1 VKLLLDTN
9 VLLWW
14 MEGSPRLTSEVR
26 DAIAD
31 PRNLA
36 YVSAV
41 TAWEIVIKRAIGK
54 LEIPENWSEIV
65 VAESFRRL
73 AVTWEHS
80 LHVASLPDLH
90 RDPFDR
96 LLIAQAHVEGLVL
109 VTGDDIVTRYDVRTL
124 RT

>member
-1 VKLLLDTN
+1 MKLLLDTN